1 MSDDLAKADIGA
13 ALADIRGQIA
23 EHWGWFLALG
33 VVLILAG
40 MAAIAFP
47 LLSTIAVKVALGWLF
62 LVGGLSMLL
71 HAVRARRWRGVL
83 WETLVGLM
91 YVLAGAYLA
100 FFPLT
105 GILTLTILLAAMFL
119 LEGGLEIIM
128 ALSLR
133 PHEGLGWLVLSGLV
147 AIAAGTLIALQLPSS
162 AAWAIGLLAGIN
174 LLASGWGFLFLA
186 LRGRQAAAEVAPPAA
201 RPAL

>member
-1 MSDDLAKADIGA
+1 MTTPTSNDLATADIA
-13 ALADIRGQIA
+13 AAAAEVQRQIA

-33 VVLILAG
+33 IVLIAAG
-40 MAAIAFP
+40 IAAIAFP
-47 LLSTIAVKVALGWLF
+47 LLSTVAVKIALGWLF
-62 LVGGLSMLL
+62 LVGGFSMLA
-71 HAVRARRWRGVL
+71 HAFRARHWRGMP
-83 WETLVGLM
+83 WEALVGLM
-91 YVLAGAYLA
+91 YVLAGGYLA

-133 PHEGLGWLVLSGLV
+133 PHQGLGWLLLSGLTAV
-147 AIAAGTLIALQLPSS
+147 AAGTLIALELPSS

-186 LRGRQAAAEVAPPAA
+186 LRGRHDAAAPAS
-201 RPAL
+201 